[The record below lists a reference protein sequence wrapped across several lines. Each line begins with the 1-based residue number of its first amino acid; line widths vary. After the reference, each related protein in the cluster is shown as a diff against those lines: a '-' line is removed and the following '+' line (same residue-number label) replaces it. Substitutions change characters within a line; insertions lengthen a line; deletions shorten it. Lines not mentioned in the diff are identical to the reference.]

1 MPTRPILCF
10 SILVGISAGA
20 ESYFGDYP
28 CLDDEI
34 MDYILNDNYKG
45 IGFDIIGLNPIADA
59 NLPPTRNCLPR
70 KKL

>member
-1 MPTRPILCF
+1 
-10 SILVGISAGA
+10 
-20 ESYFGDYP
+20 
-28 CLDDEI
+28 